1 MCGCV
6 WGGGV
11 YLCVVE
17 QRGLQVLWSGS
28 GHEGW
33 EREEEESAKVSNRLR

>member
-1 MCGCV
+1 MGVCG
-6 WGGGV
+6 GGGV

-17 QRGLQVLWSGS
+17 QRGFQVLWPGS

-33 EREEEESAKVSNRLR
+33 EREEESAKVSNRLR